1 MKWYIWGQER
11 NAFYLVCLDSR
22 IDLWVSGHNDCLGKS
37 NTVYHLL
44 SIWFI
49 GSVDWS
55 QFCQLESVILT
66 SMVWYWSILPRGV
79 GWETKRGYISFGWQL
94 SWRPRWTESVSQSLV
109 VLEVV
114 RMAHYYDISFFPGLS
129 SRVAIRNNSLFLCL
143 YPSVLSLCLLQ
154 FWYGFSARTDY
165 YCADPC
171 ADLREGRRWPSS
183 SFPLCLAKEET
194 DVTNHPSCS
203 SETQAKQ
210 YNS

>member
-49 GSVDWS
+49 DSVDWS

-79 GWETKRGYISFGWQL
+79 GWETKRGCISFGWQL

-114 RMAHYYDISFFPGLS
+114 RMAHTVLWHFIFSWTFKQGSNQEQQPLS
-129 SRVAIRNNSLFLCL
+129 LPLSVCFELMLIAVLVWFLCTYRL
-143 YPSVLSLCLLQ
+143 LLC
-154 FWYGFSARTDY
+154 R
-165 YCADPC
+165 
-171 ADLREGRRWPSS
+171 
-183 SFPLCLAKEET
+183 PLCWSDRRKEMT
-194 DVTNHPSCS
+194 
-203 SETQAKQ
+203 
-210 YNS
+210 

>member
-11 NAFYLVCLDSR
+11 NTFYLVCLDSR

-49 GSVDWS
+49 DSVDWS
-55 QFCQLESVILT
+55 QFSQLESVILT

-79 GWETKRGYISFGWQL
+79 GWETKRGCISFGWQL

-114 RMAHYYDISFFPGLS
+114 YMAHTVLWDFVFPGLS
-129 SRVAIRNNSLFLCL
+129 SRVAIRDNSLFLWL
-143 YPSVLSLCLLQ
+143 YPSILSYYDLIAVLVWFLCTYWLLLCRPLCWSERREMTQLQLSLLSYQRGGRCHKPPSLL
-154 FWYGFSARTDY
+154 F
-165 YCADPC
+165 
-171 ADLREGRRWPSS
+171 REPSK
-183 SFPLCLAKEET
+183 A
-194 DVTNHPSCS
+194 V
-203 SETQAKQ
+203 
-210 YNS
+210 